1 MEKELMHPYT
11 MMATFY
17 GLSCNE
23 IALSWNI

>member
-11 MMATFY
+11 MMATFD
-17 GLSCNE
+17 GFSGNE

>member
-11 MMATFY
+11 MMATFD